1 MSEQKKKSELL
12 KVWVQIAGF
21 LGLPIST
28 YLPFLDKELSIRS
41 IALSENRSR
50 EARTATA
57 GNHGRI
63 EVHD

>member
-50 EARTATA
+50 EA
-57 GNHGRI
+57 
-63 EVHD
+63 